1 MAAAKL
7 SSNQFKLLIGA
18 GSVALLL
25 IGYLTYNHFTYVST
39 DDAQISAHVTMLSSR
54 VNGTIL
60 KVMVDENQKVKAG
73 DVLAQIDTSDYSNA
87 SDAAQAEVASLEAR
101 VKETETNFKR
111 ASDLFKQQAVAREK
125 YDSAQAAFKEAS
137 ARWQAAK
144 ANFDQANLNVSYT
157 RILAPTDGVIA
168 RKSVEPGQY
177 VPAGQPLFGFV
188 ESRERWVVANLKE
201 TELKGVRIGNPVKVE
216 VDAVGDKTFRGVV
229 ESISPSTGATFSLLP
244 PDNSTGNFT
253 KVVQRIPVKI
263 KLPDLSESDVDR
275 LQAGLS
281 ADVSIRIR

>member
-1 MAAAKL
+1 MTAPKL
-7 SSNQFKLLIGA
+7 SPKQFKIA
-18 GSVALLL
+18 VIVGSIAAVL
-25 IGYLTYNHFTYVST
+25 IGYITYNHFTYVST
-39 DDAQISAHVTMLSSR
+39 DDAQVGAHVTMLSSR

-60 KVMVDENQKVKAG
+60 KVLVDDNQKVKAG

-87 SDAAQAEVASLEAR
+87 SEAAQAEVASLEAR

-111 ASDLFKQQAVAREK
+111 ATELFAQQAIARER
-125 YDSAQAAFKEAS
+125 YDSAQAAYKEAS

-144 ANFDQANLNVSYT
+144 ANFDQATLNVSYT

-168 RKSVEPGQY
+168 RKSVEPGQF

-201 TELKGVRIGNPVKVE
+201 TELKGVKIGNAVKVE
-216 VDAVGDKTFRGVV
+216 VDAVEDKSFHGIV

-253 KVVQRIPVKI
+253 KVVQRVPVKI